1 MFYYQPIENK
11 EGLWLA
17 EEHYNRRYIAKTES
31 VFAQSN
37 GHFGVRAMLELRGID
52 ATPGMFVSG
61 LYQKAQDGEV
71 TELVNCP
78 DVVELGIYIQGETV
92 NLDNVRV
99 EEFQRKLNLYTGE
112 LRINILF
119 RTQNGLRFLL
129 RSKRFAADFDKT
141 LFYHKTEVTL
151 LDGNKTTVT
160 FEYGINGQ
168 ITNSGTSHF
177 QKTECRVYGKE
188 IMAYHGALQDDGLEI
203 LTGTCFEK
211 NQEQQDCSYH
221 LKRRS
226 IYAKNSI
233 LMEKG
238 DAVTLFRISHIQKI
252 PHNAKMFWKKN

>member
-112 LRINILF
+112 LRKIIIRDTIMLL
-119 RTQNGLRFLL
+119 GLVQVSL
-129 RSKRFAADFDKT
+129 
-141 LFYHKTEVTL
+141 
-151 LDGNKTTVT
+151 
-160 FEYGINGQ
+160 
-168 ITNSGTSHF
+168 
-177 QKTECRVYGKE
+177 
-188 IMAYHGALQDDGLEI
+188 
-203 LTGTCFEK
+203 
-211 NQEQQDCSYH
+211 
-221 LKRRS
+221 
-226 IYAKNSI
+226 
-233 LMEKG
+233 
-238 DAVTLFRISHIQKI
+238 
-252 PHNAKMFWKKN
+252 

>member
-78 DVVELGIYIQGETV
+78 DVVELGIYIQGESV

-177 QKTECRVYGKE
+177 QKTE
-188 IMAYHGALQDDGLEI
+188 
-203 LTGTCFEK
+203 
-211 NQEQQDCSYH
+211 
-221 LKRRS
+221 
-226 IYAKNSI
+226 
-233 LMEKG
+233 
-238 DAVTLFRISHIQKI
+238 
-252 PHNAKMFWKKN
+252 

>member
-1 MFYYQPIENK
+1 MFYYQPIKNK

-78 DVVELGIYIQGETV
+78 DVVELGMYIQGESV

-112 LRINILF
+112 LWINILF

-129 RSKRFAADFDKT
+129 RSKRFAADFVKT
-141 LFYHKTEVTL
+141 LF
-151 LDGNKTTVT
+151 
-160 FEYGINGQ
+160 
-168 ITNSGTSHF
+168 
-177 QKTECRVYGKE
+177 
-188 IMAYHGALQDDGLEI
+188 
-203 LTGTCFEK
+203 
-211 NQEQQDCSYH
+211 
-221 LKRRS
+221 
-226 IYAKNSI
+226 
-233 LMEKG
+233 
-238 DAVTLFRISHIQKI
+238 
-252 PHNAKMFWKKN
+252 